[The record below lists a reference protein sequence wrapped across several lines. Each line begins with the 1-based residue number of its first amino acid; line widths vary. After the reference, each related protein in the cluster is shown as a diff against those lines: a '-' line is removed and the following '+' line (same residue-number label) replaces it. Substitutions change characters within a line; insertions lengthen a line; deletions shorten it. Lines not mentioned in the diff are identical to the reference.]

1 MKKMNILG
9 NKLSLLKCFFS
20 IVTDVEC
27 FCFSM
32 LIIIIN
38 KTDMASIAK
47 RK

>member
-9 NKLSLLKCFFS
+9 NKLSLLRYLFP
-20 IVTDVEC
+20 IVTDVEF
-27 FCFSM
+27 FCFSL